1 MKRTSSSQS
10 LRVTETLHKDRM
22 EPLEKL
28 FSARIE
34 ELVNLGVFGKYWKRV
49 FGNESR
55 MLIKTENK
63 ALTKMRGINQYRG
76 VLPRVRKARSFHT
89 KARAVSGPRFLF
101 SNSLQSDPTPVD
113 FI

>member
-10 LRVTETLHKDRM
+10 LRVTETLHKDRI

-55 MLIKTENK
+55 MLIKKALHITENK
-63 ALTKMRGINQYRG
+63 ALTKMRGIDQYHG
-76 VLPRVRKARSFHT
+76 VLPRVRKARSFHI

-101 SNSLQSDPTPVD
+101 LQFSP
-113 FI
+113 I